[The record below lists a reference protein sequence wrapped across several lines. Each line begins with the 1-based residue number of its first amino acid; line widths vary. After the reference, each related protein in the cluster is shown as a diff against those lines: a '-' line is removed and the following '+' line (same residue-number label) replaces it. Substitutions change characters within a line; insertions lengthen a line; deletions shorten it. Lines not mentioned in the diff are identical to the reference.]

1 MPGEWYYAAMVYDA
15 PSFKLYVT
23 TVSHYQICQSGG
35 EAPSCLPA
43 AEGVQYG
50 ERKMIYFYITITKK
64 LLLLLLWLFYLRLIY
79 L

>member
-1 MPGEWYYAAMVYDA
+1 MPGSWYYAAMVYDA

-50 ERKMIYFYITITKK
+50 ERKMIIYFYIIITK
-64 LLLLLLWLFYLRLIY
+64 
-79 L
+79 

>member
-23 TVSHYQICQSGG
+23 TASHYQICQGGG

-50 ERKMIYFYITITKK
+50 ERKMIYFFYNYYLII
-64 LLLLLLWLFYLRLIY
+64 LLLLL
-79 L
+79 

>member
-23 TVSHYQICQSGG
+23 TASHYQICQGGG

-43 AEGVQYG
+43 AEGVQ
-50 ERKMIYFYITITKK
+50 
-64 LLLLLLWLFYLRLIY
+64 
-79 L
+79 